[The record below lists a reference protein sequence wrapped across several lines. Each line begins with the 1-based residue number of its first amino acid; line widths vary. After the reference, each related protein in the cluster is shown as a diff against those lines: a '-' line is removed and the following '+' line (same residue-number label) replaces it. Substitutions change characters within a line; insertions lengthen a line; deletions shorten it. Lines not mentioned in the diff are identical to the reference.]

1 MAQKITARFMLQVAG
16 KPVENVQKA
25 LDLVLDKIKESKD
38 WKFLDGEIIAPELDD
53 ETTMYSGL
61 IEVTLK
67 FEKVEKLMGF
77 IVDYTP
83 NSVEIEDPE
92 TLKFDISEFNGILN
106 DMSSKFLH
114 MAQQLRQANA
124 SLHYLHNE
132 NKKLKEKSE

>member
-1 MAQKITARFMLQVAG
+1 MAQNITVRFMLQVAG
-16 KPVENVQKA
+16 KPVENVNKA
-25 LDLVLDKIKESKD
+25 LELVFDKIKESKD
-38 WKFLDGEIIAPELDD
+38 YKFIEGEIIEPELD
-53 ETTMYSGL
+53 EKSTMYSGL

-92 TLKFDISEFNGILN
+92 TLKFEISEFNGVLN

-124 SLHYLHNE
+124 SLHYLHKE
-132 NKKLKEKSE
+132 NQKLKKF

>member
-1 MAQKITARFMLQVAG
+1 MAQKITVRFMLQIAG
-16 KPVENVQKA
+16 KPVENVTKA
-25 LDLVLDKIKESKD
+25 LELVFDKIKESND
-38 WKFLDGEIIAPELDD
+38 YKFIEGEIIEPEL
-53 ETTMYSGL
+53 EEKSTMYSGL

-77 IVDYTP
+77 IIDYTP

-92 TLKFDISEFNGILN
+92 TLKFEISEFNGVLN

-124 SLHYLHNE
+124 SLHYLHKE
-132 NKKLKEKSE
+132 NQKLKEKSE

>member
-25 LDLVLDKIKESKD
+25 LELVFDKIKESKD
-38 WKFLDGEIIAPELDD
+38 WKFIDGEIIDPELD
-53 ETTMYSGL
+53 EASTMYSGL

-92 TLKFDISEFNGILN
+92 TLKFDIHEFNGVLN
-106 DMSSKFLH
+106 DMSSKFLN

-132 NKKLKEKSE
+132 NQKLKGKSE

>member
-1 MAQKITARFMLQVAG
+1 MAQKITARFMLQIAG

-25 LDLVLDKIKESKD
+25 LELVFDKVKVSKD
-38 WKFLDGEIIAPELDD
+38 WSFIEGEIIDPELD
-53 ETTMYSGL
+53 EESTMYSGL

-92 TLKFDISEFNGILN
+92 TLKFDISEFNGVLN